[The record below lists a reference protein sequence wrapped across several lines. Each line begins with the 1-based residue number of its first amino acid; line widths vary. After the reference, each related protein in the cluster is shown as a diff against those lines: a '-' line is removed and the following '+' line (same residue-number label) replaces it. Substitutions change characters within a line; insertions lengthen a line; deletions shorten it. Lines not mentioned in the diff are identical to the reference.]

1 MIRNSCVLCSP
12 IPNAASK
19 TTGYKMG
26 TRHSSCC
33 PALCDTLVQN
43 RWFRK
48 HTREQ
53 HHQNRVGSAC
63 GCESI
68 RFCCPKLFLVLFAK
82 GTDSVIYIYAR
93 ALRVHAACTTHR
105 LHMKKSHIKLRSA
118 CLNQLNAL
126 FHTIT
131 GRNLP
136 IQKYIVDVTPAS
148 INSNVLALKIKKY
161 TVFVKS
167 VFVAA
172 LFALVG

>member
-1 MIRNSCVLCSP
+1 MWVCEHSFLLPETISGAFC
-12 IPNAASK
+12 K
-19 TTGYKMG
+19 GYG
-26 TRHSSCC
+26 LSY
-33 PALCDTLVQN
+33 
-43 RWFRK
+43 
-48 HTREQ
+48 
-53 HHQNRVGSAC
+53 
-63 GCESI
+63 
-68 RFCCPKLFLVLFAK
+68 
-82 GTDSVIYIYAR
+82 IYIYAR

-161 TVFVKS
+161 TGLANTLIHDCEEIDGYGDCSWELPQGTHLKVLWSSDASGMSGDSEGAVTDGS
-167 VFVAA
+167 
-172 LFALVG
+172 GE